1 MPLTVEDLPTLL
13 ALLEKHPEWREALRA
28 ILLSEELL
36 RMPEVIGRLER
47 VIAQV
52 LEAQRAGEEALR
64 LSQAEVDRRFA
75 ELAEAVVR
83 LIEAQARTEE
93 RLARLEEAVAH
104 LLEAQARTEERLARL
119 EEAQAR
125 TEERLARLEEAVAHL
140 LEAQART
147 EERLARLE
155 EAQARTEERL
165 ARLEEAVAHL
175 LEAQARTEERLARLE
190 EGQRRLEE
198 RMIRMEERIMRRLN
212 AFGARW
218 GLRSERAWREGMRAV
233 LETAGFE
240 VERWTAFD
248 EQGEVFDYPSD
259 IELDVVIRDGRVLVV
274 ELRTSVS
281 LEALPTMERKVKF
294 YERRTGRKV
303 DRRILISPWY
313 DPGADELARRL
324 GWELYGEPEE
334 ISE

>member
-1 MPLTVEDLPTLL
+1 MPLTVEDLSTLL

-119 EEAQAR
+119 E
-125 TEERLARLEEAVAHL
+125 
-140 LEAQART
+140 EAQART

>member
-47 VIAQV
+47 VTAQV

-93 RLARLEEAVAH
+93 RLAL
-104 LLEAQARTEERLARL
+104 
-119 EEAQAR
+119 
-125 TEERLARLEEAVAHL
+125 
-140 LEAQART
+140 
-147 EERLARLE
+147 
-155 EAQARTEERL
+155 
-165 ARLEEAVAHL
+165 LEEAVAHL

-190 EGQRRLEE
+190 EGQHRLEE

-248 EQGEVFDYPSD
+248 EQGEVFNYPSD

>member
-47 VIAQV
+47 VTAQV

-119 EEAQAR
+119 E
-125 TEERLARLEEAVAHL
+125 
-140 LEAQART
+140 EAQART